1 MAAADDFKILD
12 EAVKDGK
19 QSVTLPDGRT
29 FTLDEARD
37 ERDRLK
43 KEIAAA
49 KAAKDREQSS
59 AKNQKY
65 RTQKH

>member
-29 FTLDEARD
+29 FTLEAARD
-37 ERDRLK
+37 ERDRLG
-43 KEIAAA
+43 E
-49 KAAKDREQSS
+49 R
-59 AKNQKY
+59 N
-65 RTQKH
+65 